1 MPGKNRFTLTAAS
14 ILVALMLSAMWTVP
28 AFADDST
35 PPPVETPTEVA
46 PPINSPVVDQ
56 DVLSQVPEGTE
67 VVVLNESGNVIPLAS
82 QEAAQAIIVGDPV
95 WCPSGVAPVPSAS
108 GPCSPSY
115 GSLSALT
122 TGGGWPGGNGTIW
135 IQNVPDSGV
144 EVVIDGLGAWSAAK
158 NFALT
163 LQGGWT
169 GTSGS
174 KTILGVSTFD
184 TAINIVNWNG
194 AVTVNDIT
202 MNGVNNAGF
211 GSYGALYI
219 ETSKN
224 ILLSNVT
231 IVDSLGSAS
240 DGAYL
245 DNRAST
251 TQATVTV
258 KNSSFNGS
266 TTYGGLSI
274 YSDGAVTLT
283 NVNANG
289 NYEGGAYIQNNND
302 TTPSLVTVTNSSF
315 NGNFTDVTPNN
326 LGGLEIYSNGAVK
339 LSQVTANGN
348 GETGVYVDNSGGT
361 SAQSVT
367 VTGSLTAIANGYS
380 GLEIYS
386 RGILNLTN
394 LTTNLNGGYGTYIDN
409 TYGTPMAVNITGTNV
424 FDDNYLNGLYIQS
437 KGAITLNN
445 ITAIR
450 NGITTDY
457 QGVYIYNNYDTAK
470 PQPITLKGYGFF
482 LHNGYTGFEAY
493 SYGAITL
500 NNVTASDNG
509 KANNDGSGNGVYL
522 YNGSALTTKPAAVTI
537 NGTNS
542 FTYNDAAGLEIGS
555 RGTITLSNITASNN
569 DYIGAYVYNNYAS
582 ATKGINLQGTN
593 NFNQNGSSGLEI
605 YSYGAIAV
613 NNVTAYNNSSYGAYL
628 FNAGGKG
635 NVTITGFGRFEYN
648 AGDGLYVESNG
659 AITTNNLSAS
669 SNQNNGVNL
678 YTIGVLAPQAVTLNG
693 TNNFNYNGNNGTE
706 SGLIINAD
714 GSIKLNNVNASYNYY
729 NGAILDN
736 FTNWDAPVT
745 NFLTFGSVTITGYGN
760 FTGNINNSGLYID
773 SHGAATLNYITV
785 NYNAND
791 GVGLDVDGNVT
802 VVCSSANNNAYGFY
816 MYGAPTPLLTLKG
829 LITAGNTFVNEAL
842 SFVTLVRTRCP

>member
-1 MPGKNRFTLTAAS
+1 MPGKTRFTLTTAAV
-14 ILVALMLSAMWTVP
+14 LVVLILSALWTVP

-46 PPINSPVVDQ
+46 PPINSLGVDQ

-67 VVVLNESGNVIPLAS
+67 VVVLNESGDVIPLAAE
-82 QEAAQAIIVGDPV
+82 EAAQAILVADPI
-95 WCPSGVAPVPSAS
+95 WCPTGVAPKPGLGGCSAS
-108 GPCSPSY
+108 QPN
-115 GSLSALT
+115 LSTLVSTFIPTKA
-122 TGGGWPGGNGTIW
+122 GTIW
-135 IQNVPDSGV
+135 IENVNDSGS
-144 EVVIDGLGAWSAAK
+144 EVVIDGTGTWLPAA
-158 NFALT
+158 NFSLT
-163 LQGGWT
+163 LQGGWIGGIT
-169 GTSGS
+169 GS

-184 TAINIVNWNG
+184 TAINIVSWNG

-202 MNGVNNAGF
+202 MNGANNVAYSGN
-211 GSYGALYI
+211 GALYI

-231 IVDSLGSAS
+231 IVNSLGTFAS
-240 DGAYL
+240 GAYL
-245 DNRAST
+245 DNTAST

-258 KNSSFNGS
+258 KNSSFNGN
-266 TTYGGLSI
+266 TTYGGLQI

-283 NVNANG
+283 NVNAN
-289 NYEGGAYIQNNND
+289 NNFEFGAYIMNTSD
-302 TTPSLVTVTNSSF
+302 TTASLVTVTNSSF
-315 NGNFTDVTPNN
+315 NNN
-326 LGGLEIYSNGAVK
+326 TVNSSTTGLEVYSNGAVK
-339 LSQVTANGN
+339 LSQVTANDN
-348 GETGVYVDNSGGT
+348 GQAGVYVDNDGGT

-367 VTGSLTAIANGYS
+367 VTGSLTALYNSGS

-386 RGILNLTN
+386 RGIVNLTN
-394 LTTNLNGGYGTYIDN
+394 LTTNLNGGYGAYIDN
-409 TYGTPMAVNITGTNV
+409 TAGTPMAVNITGANV

-437 KGAITLNN
+437 RGAITLNN

-482 LHNGYTGFEAY
+482 LQNGYTGFEAY

-509 KANNDGSGNGVYL
+509 NANNDGSGNGVYL

-635 NVTITGFGRFEYN
+635 TVTITGFGRFDSN
-648 AGDGLYVESNG
+648 GSDGLSVESNG

-669 SNQNNGVNL
+669 SNSDNGVYL
-678 YTIGVLAPQAVTLNG
+678 YTIGVLAPQSVTLNG
-693 TNNFNYNGNNGTE
+693 TNNFNYNGTAGTE
-706 SGLIINAD
+706 SGLYVYSD
-714 GSIKLNNVNASYNYY
+714 GTIKLNNVNASYNYT
-729 NGAILDN
+729 NGAYLDN
-736 FTNWDAPVT
+736 FSNWDAPIT
-745 NFLTFGSVTITGYGN
+745 NFATFGSVTITGFGN
-760 FTGNINNSGLYID
+760 FSGNGNEGLYVYT
-773 SHGAATLNYITV
+773 HGAATLNYITA
-785 NYNAND
+785 NYNSND
-791 GVGLDVDGNVT
+791 GIGLDVDGNVT
-802 VVCSSANNNAYGFY
+802 VVCSSVNNNSWGFY
-816 MYGAPTPLLTLKG
+816 MYGTPTPLLTLKG